1 MWGLDSLAVMAM
13 MAVAGV
19 EGSSA
24 LPGLSWCA
32 ETTTIDNLK
41 ITKDEKPELGQI
53 EVVVND
59 YIEKNVVDEVFLRK
73 EPQCESFEDPQTAVI
88 DWEKAEL
95 VMQDDGDIS
104 MFWKPPDTIP
114 IFQKIDNFCITNKNP
129 ENPEDQSTNFT
140 TLFAKF
146 CFLKPLLQQ
155 DQEWKFCSNVN
166 CVRKCC
172 PEGMSL
178 IGHSSCGPVGHG
190 EDWLPDAMQTTVLHG
205 PPRLC
210 PKTLMYRNFSFL
222 PSGMIELDG
231 SLEVGFHGYCVE
243 QIGDPPSLV
252 AMSCTGD
259 VTGGYCEWR
268 HAVLSPVLQ
277 LISVVCLILVLTVY
291 ASVARLRSLNEGRC
305 IISLA
310 SALSV
315 AYAFLNVVKL
325 VGRENGTQ
333 VCEPA
338 ARLSHFGFLA
348 SYFWMNVFSFHTF
361 VKLRSPISGKWE
373 KPRVFALYSLYAWGV
388 PLAVAVVGAVLDTLE
403 SHAIRPHFDRCWFQD
418 THETL
423 HYLYIPM
430 LMIVFINLGFFLGCV
445 VLMCRKSERVTFSP
459 SSSQHP
465 TFSAWLYV
473 RLIVLTG
480 ILWHTEVLSFFFFE
494 YCSVLEWIA
503 DILNSLHGFLVFL
516 VTICCRKELK
526 VFHCGRP
533 KLVQNGRPSEITTNE
548 TSEMAANPLVS

>member
-114 IFQKIDNFCITNKNP
+114 IFQKIDNFCITNKNS
-129 ENPEDQSTNFT
+129 ENPEDQSTNFA

-155 DQEWKFCSNVN
+155 DHEWKFCSNVN

-210 PKTLMYRNFSFL
+210 PKTLIYHNFSFL

-252 AMSCTGD
+252 AMVRITPDGVPHSL
-259 VTGGYCEWR
+259 
-268 HAVLSPVLQ
+268 HAVVVFEYTENYNYLLTFY
-277 LISVVCLILVLTVY
+277 LIYCLLF
-291 ASVARLRSLNEGRC
+291 A
-305 IISLA
+305 
-310 SALSV
+310 
-315 AYAFLNVVKL
+315 
-325 VGRENGTQ
+325 
-333 VCEPA
+333 
-338 ARLSHFGFLA
+338 
-348 SYFWMNVFSFHTF
+348 
-361 VKLRSPISGKWE
+361 
-373 KPRVFALYSLYAWGV
+373 VFA
-388 PLAVAVVGAVLDTLE
+388 
-403 SHAIRPHFDRCWFQD
+403 R
-418 THETL
+418 
-423 HYLYIPM
+423 
-430 LMIVFINLGFFLGCV
+430 
-445 VLMCRKSERVTFSP
+445 
-459 SSSQHP
+459 
-465 TFSAWLYV
+465 
-473 RLIVLTG
+473 
-480 ILWHTEVLSFFFFE
+480 
-494 YCSVLEWIA
+494 
-503 DILNSLHGFLVFL
+503 
-516 VTICCRKELK
+516 
-526 VFHCGRP
+526 
-533 KLVQNGRPSEITTNE
+533 
-548 TSEMAANPLVS
+548 